1 MENMV
6 SVEDNKNIF
15 NLEPTH
21 IQDVITSIN
30 KIKDKALFA
39 IYTLQPP
46 RRVEDFQFMKLTTE
60 QYPTKQTNL
69 NLNYCILVN
78 GTPKQFIYNNYK
90 TYSTFGQQIID
101 INNDLATIL
110 EEYIQY
116 NKIKIGE
123 YLFGLPRD
131 RRESNTNFSKHIT
144 TLFSNVFGQSAIS
157 CRWIRISFATYLSTL
172 QLSLKQREK
181 YSFMMAH
188 SVQTNLG
195 YVKNVISVESF
206 INESD

>member
-1 MENMV
+1 
-6 SVEDNKNIF
+6 
-15 NLEPTH
+15 
-21 IQDVITSIN
+21 
-30 KIKDKALFA
+30 
-39 IYTLQPP
+39 
-46 RRVEDFQFMKLTTE
+46 MKLTTE
-60 QYPTKQTNL
+60 QDPTKLTNL